1 MADAAGNLDA
11 IDPNGQF
18 LQWTTVLL
26 NMVDRPPP
34 RSAGHRYTSAR
45 FQGRAGDLPVAD
57 PPVDALKHLLTRI
70 AAAEERSSRP
80 RGSVGLIAVSKTRT
94 VSEIQALAGRG
105 QRRFGENYLQ
115 EALPKIGALQ
125 GQLLEWHFIGRVQ
138 TNKSE
143 LIARNFSFVHT
154 VDREKVAAALNVHR
168 PARLPPL
175 EVCIQVDISGEP
187 SKSGVALAD
196 LPALAEAVARYP
208 RLRLRGLMALPA
220 PNRDFDGQRVGFRPL
235 AAALYDLRDRGYALD
250 TLSIGTSEDFEAA
263 IFEGA
268 TLVRIGTALFGPR
281 GVRAL

>member
-1 MADAAGNLDA
+1 MAD
-11 IDPNGQF
+11 
-18 LQWTTVLL
+18 T
-26 NMVDRPPP
+26 
-34 RSAGHRYTSAR
+34 
-45 FQGRAGDLPVAD
+45 
-57 PPVDALKHLLTRI
+57 PVDALQHLLTRI

-94 VSEIQALAGRG
+94 VPEILALAGRG

-115 EALPKIGALQ
+115 EALPKIGVLQ

-143 LIARNFSFVHT
+143 LIARHFSFVHT
-154 VDREKVAAALNVHR
+154 VDREKVAAALDVHR

-187 SKSGVALAD
+187 SKSGVALTE

-220 PNRDFDGQRVGFRPL
+220 PGRDFDGQRVGFRPL
-235 AAALYDLRDRGYALD
+235 AAALNDLRDRGHALD

-281 GVRAL
+281 RLRVR